1 VTNAHHLHCLFLWV
15 KHNIFVVM
23 VVEMWVGC
31 FGSVVVNNPSV
42 KLLSVENI
50 TDKKLTL
57 GFNTSMPE
65 ELGIYQLKDESLEE
79 DGILEF
85 GDTCSLVSEGSEEDY
100 YDCRKR
106 AYAASVNKEKILE
119 TLEESQPRLSKAI
132 VDSAPFPVQQGHAKT
147 MPPRHPFSTSDKRT
161 RVRGFDR
168 MSLDLGTS
176 RLSSNMANNALEAGA
191 LVPVAIPGQAKSQDD
206 SAANVKPFSSSAP
219 DHSGV
224 RSLKRAQSH
233 LMLGGGGT
241 EDARKNVRSP
251 LHEDSSHEECIADVL
266 NRLGS
271 TSLSSVSLTDDDA
284 VKKVGVCSN
293 SNSKAQSVLYVKC
306 NTRGYFL

>member
-1 VTNAHHLHCLFLWV
+1 MSMQKLH
-15 KHNIFVVM
+15 
-23 VVEMWVGC
+23 
-31 FGSVVVNNPSV
+31 
-42 KLLSVENI
+42 
-50 TDKKLTL
+50 
-57 GFNTSMPE
+57 
-65 ELGIYQLKDESLEE
+65 
-79 DGILEF
+79 
-85 GDTCSLVSEGSEEDY
+85 VS
-100 YDCRKR
+100 C
-106 AYAASVNKEKILE
+106 
-119 TLEESQPRLSKAI
+119 
-132 VDSAPFPVQQGHAKT
+132 
-147 MPPRHPFSTSDKRT
+147 
-161 RVRGFDR
+161 RGFDR

-176 RLSSNMANNALEAGA
+176 RLSSNMASNALEAGV

-224 RSLKRAQSH
+224 HSLKRAQSH

-251 LHEDSSHEECIADVL
+251 LHEDSSQEECIADVL

-271 TSLSSVSLTDDDA
+271 TSLSSVSLADDDA

-293 SNSKAQSVLYVKC
+293 SNSKAQSVLYVKG

>member
-1 VTNAHHLHCLFLWV
+1 
-15 KHNIFVVM
+15 
-23 VVEMWVGC
+23 
-31 FGSVVVNNPSV
+31 
-42 KLLSVENI
+42 
-50 TDKKLTL
+50 
-57 GFNTSMPE
+57 
-65 ELGIYQLKDESLEE
+65 
-79 DGILEF
+79 
-85 GDTCSLVSEGSEEDY
+85 
-100 YDCRKR
+100 
-106 AYAASVNKEKILE
+106 
-119 TLEESQPRLSKAI
+119 
-132 VDSAPFPVQQGHAKT
+132 
-147 MPPRHPFSTSDKRT
+147 
-161 RVRGFDR
+161 
-168 MSLDLGTS
+168 
-176 RLSSNMANNALEAGA
+176 MANNALEAGA

-251 LHEDSSHEECIADVL
+251 LHEDSSQEECIADVL

-293 SNSKAQSVLYVKC
+293 SN
-306 NTRGYFL
+306 